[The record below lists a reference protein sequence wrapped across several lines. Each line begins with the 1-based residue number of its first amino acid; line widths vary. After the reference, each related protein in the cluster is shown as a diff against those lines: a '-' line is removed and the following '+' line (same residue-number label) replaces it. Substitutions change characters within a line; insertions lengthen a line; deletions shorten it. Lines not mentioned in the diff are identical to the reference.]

1 MMSRIHKFKQ
11 SNGNT
16 FVMNFGDSKILTTEM
31 IEQVYECKLICT
43 DLLNNTKDNINVKQ
57 KKL

>member
-1 MMSRIHKFKQ
+1 MSRIHKFKQ
-11 SNGNT
+11 LNGNT

-31 IEQVYECKLICT
+31 IEQYMKNDVIHT
-43 DLLNNTKDNINVKQ
+43 DLSNNTKDNINVKQ

>member
-1 MMSRIHKFKQ
+1 MSIIHKFKQ
-11 SNGNT
+11 LNGNT

-31 IEQVYECKLICT
+31 IEQAYECKLIHT
-43 DLLNNTKDNINVKQ
+43 DLLNNTNDNINVKQ